1 MDHSELVALTA
12 DIVASH
18 VSNNN
23 VAISDMPMLVRR
35 VHDALAGLSATP
47 AAPEPES
54 RQPVVSIRASV
65 RPDGLTCLI
74 CGRKQKT
81 LKRHLASA
89 HDLTPDQYRAE
100 FNLSPVYPMVAA
112 DYSKRRQELAVQI
125 GLGRKPKPA
134 VRRAGAK

>member
-23 VAISDMPMLVRR
+23 VAISDMPDLVRG
-35 VHDALAGLSATP
+35 VHAGLAALSATP
-47 AAPEPES
+47 AAPEPEA

-65 RPDGLTCLI
+65 RPDSLACLV

-89 HDLTPDQYRAE
+89 HDLTPDRYRAE
-100 FNLSPVYPMVAA
+100 FNLSPTYPMVAA
-112 DYSKRRQELAVQI
+112 DYSKRRRELAVGI

-134 VRRAGAK
+134 ARRARAK